1 MRQSVRVTG
10 RITVEFLAFKI
21 LLFKIL
27 IETKSIQKEINQLS
41 GKLERIF
48 NAADELIFKVIV
60 SVLNDNQNKV
70 NCFYLMLTLGRQE
83 R

>member
-1 MRQSVRVTG
+1 MRQSVRVT
-10 RITVEFLAFKI
+10 FKI

-60 SVLNDNQNKV
+60 SVLNANQNKV

>member
-21 LLFKIL
+21 LLLKIL

-70 NCFYLMLTLGRQE
+70 NCFYLMLTLGRQK